1 MNDDWI
7 GQTAAAVVGV
17 HLIVVAA
24 VGALLVYLVSRWR
37 RRRIR
42 AAQVLI
48 TRIALAGWLSP
59 SSALISPEGGS
70 DPTGAVTSPDP
81 APVVVPHRVH
91 IEIGGPGRHRK
102 AA

>member
-42 AAQVLI
+42 SAQVLI
-48 TRIALAGWLSP
+48 TRIALAG
-59 SSALISPEGGS
+59 
-70 DPTGAVTSPDP
+70 
-81 APVVVPHRVH
+81 
-91 IEIGGPGRHRK
+91 
-102 AA
+102 